1 MRCARSVTARR
12 ARAGFTILEVLLA
25 LGILLFGMAAILG
38 LLTLG
43 AALTKSAE
51 QRTQAASAAEAVIAD
66 LQESF
71 FPLVPGP
78 DGTLEPGEPLPVK
91 DKLLPGSE
99 GVVYSATA
107 VQNPRRDDEYRVDV
121 SLSWSSSGVRRERR
135 ITTLLVRELPF
146 GERLRRQF
154 IDPNRTTPAAAAP
167 AANSA
172 PATAPAPAR

>member
-1 MRCARSVTARR
+1 MKRAHTLSKSR

-91 DKLLPGSE
+91 EKLLPGSD
-99 GVVYSATA
+99 GVVYSASA
-107 VQNPRRDDEYRVDV
+107 VQNPQRADEYRVDV
-121 SLSWSSSGVRRERR
+121 TLSWSSSGVRRERR

-154 IDPNRTTPAAAAP
+154 IDPNRTSPAVSAPAPNSAAAP
-167 AANSA
+167 AAA
-172 PATAPAPAR
+172 PPR